1 MKALVL
7 AGGKGT
13 RLRPLTYTMAKQLFP
28 VANRPVLYYVME
40 HLEQAGIKEVG
51 VIISPETGH
60 LIKESLSKRNWNLD
74 LTYILQAEPLGLA
87 HAVKISKD
95 YLKDEPFVM
104 YLGDNLIG
112 QGIEQIVKSFTDS
125 QADAVILLKEVADP
139 KMFGVAE
146 LDAGGRV
153 LRLVEKPKEPPS
165 DLALVGVYVFSPRIH
180 DAISRIRPSWRD
192 ELEITD
198 AIQKIMECGGK
209 VESFKLKSWWLDT
222 GKKDDL
228 LEANSVVLDECIRR
242 EIKGEV
248 DSSSTIAGRA
258 FVDQGVLVENSTI
271 RGPSI
276 IGAKTIVKNSFIG
289 PYTSIGEGCLV
300 ENSSLQHSVIL
311 DGARISNAQRLEDS
325 IVGRNAVVR
334 KGTDNHQAFRLMIG
348 DDSEV
353 IL

>member
-1 MKALVL
+1 
-7 AGGKGT
+7 
-13 RLRPLTYTMAKQLFP
+13 
-28 VANRPVLYYVME
+28 
-40 HLEQAGIKEVG
+40 
-51 VIISPETGH
+51 
-60 LIKESLSKRNWNLD
+60 
-74 LTYILQAEPLGLA
+74 
-87 HAVKISKD
+87 
-95 YLKDEPFVM
+95 M

-112 QGIEQIVKSFTDS
+112 QGIEGIVKSFINS

-146 LDAGGRV
+146 VDASGRV

-165 DLALVGVYVFSPRIH
+165 DLALVGVYVFSPTIH

-228 LEANSVVLDECIRR
+228 LEANSVVLDECIKR
-242 EIKGEV
+242 EIKGRV
-248 DSSSTIAGRA
+248 DSGSAITGRV
-258 FVDQGVLVENSTI
+258 FVDQNVLVENSKI
-271 RGPSI
+271 RGPAI
-276 IGAKTIVKNSFIG
+276 IGAGTVVKNSFIG
-289 PYTSIGEGCLV
+289 PYTSIGEDCLV

-311 DGARISNAQRLEDS
+311 DGARISMVQRLEDS
-325 IVGRNAVVR
+325 VIGRNAVVR